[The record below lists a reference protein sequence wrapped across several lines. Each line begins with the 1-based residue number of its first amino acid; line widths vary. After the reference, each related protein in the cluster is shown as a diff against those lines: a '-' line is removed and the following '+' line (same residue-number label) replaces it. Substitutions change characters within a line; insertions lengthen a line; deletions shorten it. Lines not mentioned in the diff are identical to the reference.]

1 MDSKRK
7 QKTKAVDVQGLLR
20 EKATTRKPEVDE
32 DRLRCLACGQ
42 VHGGRLLHLPDGTTV
57 GTYSEEYRLY
67 AEAKTVLKRFRTRKT
82 RQLHLQKVAELR
94 GVSEYHRL
102 RDKMLEIYNRE
113 QNDLREREL

>member
-7 QKTKAVDVQGLLR
+7 QKTEKVDVRGVLR
-20 EKATTRKPEVDE
+20 AKATKGEPQVD
-32 DRLRCLACGQ
+32 DPRLRCLACGYI
-42 VHGGRLLHLPDGTTV
+42 HGGRLLRLPDGQTV

-67 AEAKTVLKRFRTRKT
+67 AEAKTILKRFRTRKT
-82 RQLHLQKVAELR
+82 RQLHLQRVAELR
-94 GVSEYHRL
+94 GVPEYHRL